1 MGAFYDDLE
10 GHEGYAMRRLPD
22 GTLTSSWTVETA
34 AFGSYVAACKCDWR
48 GGDHPPTS
56 DGYEEAVD
64 EWDRR
69 HAQPLVAQ
77 AVPGN
82 VQRMLH
88 EMKQALADLVDE
100 RPAAGLKA
108 VHDVEAWAKA
118 IGARG
123 MSAEQ
128 SPPARTS
135 SRPNRNRLRL

>member
-1 MGAFYDDLE
+1 MGAVYDDLE

-34 AFGSYVAACKCDWR
+34 AFGSYVAACECDWR

-56 DGYEEAVD
+56 AGYEDAVD
-64 EWDRR
+64 EWDRH
-69 HAQPLVAQ
+69 HAQPLVAR
-77 AVPGN
+77 AIPAN
-82 VQRMLH
+82 VQQMLH
-88 EMKQALADLVDE
+88 EMKQALADLVNE

-123 MSAEQ
+123 MSPER
-128 SPPARTS
+128 SPLARAP
-135 SRPNRNRLRL
+135 SRPNRNRLTL